1 MATQT
6 ISLGK
11 RASSI
16 ERELSSIDRRRRIM
30 DLTMRGLCSLAALLG
45 AGALFLLVIHVVVN
59 GVAAL
64 SIPLFTEMPAPI
76 GTPGGGMAHAFV
88 GSIIIVGLAC
98 LWGIPAGL
106 LAGIY
111 LADYQTP
118 RLGGFVRFTADVLT
132 GIPSIVFGI
141 FGYILVVTRFGGFS
155 GLAAAFTLGVITLP
169 IVARTTE
176 ETLRLVP
183 HELREA
189 ALALGVRRW
198 RVVLS
203 IVLPTARAG
212 LITGAMLALARA
224 AGETAPLIFTT
235 LGNNFWNVDPTRPMA
250 AVTLTIFQYAI
261 WPYKNLHEQAWA
273 ASLILLLV
281 VLLINLTVRLA
292 ARSAPSR

>member
-1 MATQT
+1 
-6 ISLGK
+6 
-11 RASSI
+11 
-16 ERELSSIDRRRRIM
+16 
-30 DLTMRGLCSLAALLG
+30 MRGLCSLAALLG